1 MTYICITE
9 ECASDKCAEIAA
21 FFSRRCSICS
31 RTMTTS
37 RTCGT
42 TGKSKH
48 PFLWIRNKD
57 GEILVSLH
65 PFFSLGESYAVVKC
79 GCISP
84 AFYTVLVSVLT
95 GMCYAVPK
103 TSGRLRHEADAIL
116 GQHFDDSGFVW
127 LWFIW
132 QQLLQWCLGTAICS
146 AWVRHSR
153 CAHCGVHAAL
163 PILPPVLGYDVFYR
177 RENVLPAL
185 RQRCAH
191 GQKCLTELVFFAM
204 LVT

>member
-1 MTYICITE
+1 MLKLQLFSPEDARYVRGQRRRPERVAQLGRVSTRFCFISFI
-9 ECASDKCAEIAA
+9 SD
-21 FFSRRCSICS
+21 R
-31 RTMTTS
+31 
-37 RTCGT
+37 
-42 TGKSKH
+42 
-48 PFLWIRNKD
+48 D

-84 AFYTVLVSVLT
+84 AFYAVLVSVLT

-116 GQHFDDSGFVW
+116 GQRFDDSGFVR
-127 LWFIW
+127 LWFIR
-132 QQLLQWCLGTAICS
+132 QQLLLWCMVVGICGTGVHRS
-146 AWVRHSR
+146 G

-163 PILPPVLGYDVFYR
+163 SILPPVLGYDVFYR

-185 RQRCAH
+185 RQ
-191 GQKCLTELVFFAM
+191 
-204 LVT
+204 